1 MEPLPDLGTL
11 SDDELKKLIEQLE
24 AEENEIS
31 YRRRLLQGRVD
42 ILRAER
48 NARLKRGVEAGTA
61 EAVDIDR
68 LADILAAKGA
78 PPPAKDDA

>member
-1 MEPLPDLGTL
+1 MEPLPDLATL
-11 SDDELKKLIEQLE
+11 SDDELKKLIAQLE

-48 NARLKRGVEAGTA
+48 NARLKRSVEGGTA
-61 EAVDIDR
+61 ELADLDK
-68 LADILAAKGA
+68 LADILASKGA
-78 PPPAKDDA
+78 PQAKDEA

>member
-48 NARLKRGVEAGTA
+48 NARLKRGVEGGTA

-68 LADILAAKGA
+68 LADILAGKGA

>member
-1 MEPLPDLGTL
+1 MEPLPDLATL

-24 AEENEIS
+24 HEENEIS

-48 NARLKRGVEAGTA
+48 NARLKRSVEGGTA
-61 EAVDIDR
+61 ELADVGK
-68 LADILAAKGA
+68 LADILSSKGA
-78 PPPAKDDA
+78 LPAKEDA

>member
-1 MEPLPDLGTL
+1 MEPLPDLATL

-24 AEENEIS
+24 HEENEIS

-48 NARLKRGVEAGTA
+48 NARLKRSVEGGTA
-61 EAVDIDR
+61 ELADVGK
-68 LADILAAKGA
+68 LADILPSKGA
-78 PPPAKDDA
+78 PPAKEEA

>member
-1 MEPLPDLGTL
+1 MEPLPDLATL

-24 AEENEIS
+24 HEENEIS

-48 NARLKRGVEAGTA
+48 NARLKRSVEGGTA
-61 EAVDIDR
+61 ELADVGK
-68 LADILAAKGA
+68 LADILSTKGA
-78 PPPAKDDA
+78 RSAKEEA

>member
-48 NARLKRGVEAGTA
+48 NARLKRGVEGGTA